1 MKSTTGSR
9 RCSLTSDATLQPG
22 RLEQKS
28 YFNCHLIRKKCQCF
42 DFHWAR
48 LPDNWNIKLYSLP
61 MLVHNNMLGLI
72 MYINLVISHRI
83 SYNIFIYCI
92 LFSCFL
98 YALPPYNYMSPSPPP
113 PTTLYIFTMYFYSL
127 LIFQLSWIFINVFPL
142 HIQFKYVSWNSD
154 WNSRLFQSPSHQKKN
169 L

>member
-22 RLEQKS
+22 RLEKKKLFQLS
-28 YFNCHLIRKKCQCF
+28 SNPKKCQCF
-42 DFHWAR
+42 NFHLAR

-113 PTTLYIFTMYFYSL
+113 HHSVYFHD
-127 LIFQLSWIFINVFPL
+127 VF
-142 HIQFKYVSWNSD
+142 
-154 WNSRLFQSPSHQKKN
+154 LFSSNFSIELNIYKCFPPSHSV
-169 L
+169 